1 MTRPDRRRAT
11 LRKTQRTL
19 RRCALVVA
27 FLLAADATAFDEALY
42 ATLLSRHTRS
52 VDDVAGTRVDYAG
65 LAQSADW
72 KRLVAGLEGVD
83 RAALGQAN
91 RKLAFWINAY
101 NVLAID
107 LVVRHYPVESIRDIG
122 GFLTPVWKVEAGRIG
137 GRPFTLHEIEHEI
150 LRPMGDPRIHAALV
164 CASTSCPS
172 LRRSPYTAG
181 QISTQLDE
189 ATRQFL
195 ADRRKGLAVDPKRR
209 RVRLSRIFDWFEDD
223 FAAQGG
229 PLGFAA
235 RYAPRDERPWLAPP
249 AAGLRVEYFAY
260 DWALNDLG
268 NR

>member
-1 MTRPDRRRAT
+1 MVNKSCP
-11 LRKTQRTL
+11 RTGG
-19 RRCALVVA
+19 
-27 FLLAADATAFDEALY
+27 
-42 ATLLSRHTRS
+42 S
-52 VDDVAGTRVDYAG
+52 
-65 LAQSADW
+65 QSADW

-150 LRPMGDPRIHAALV
+150 LRPMGDPRIHTALV

-172 LRRSPYTAG
+172 LRRSPYTAD
-181 QISTQLDE
+181 QISAQLDDVS
-189 ATRQFL
+189 RRFL
-195 ADRRKGLAVDPKRR
+195 ADRHKGLSMDDTRR
-209 RVRLSRIFDWFEDD
+209 TVRLSRIFDWFEED

-235 RYAPRDERPWLAPP
+235 RYAPAGERPSLSPP
-249 AAGLRVEYFAY
+249 AGDLRIEYFDY
-260 DWALNDLG
+260 DWALNDLE